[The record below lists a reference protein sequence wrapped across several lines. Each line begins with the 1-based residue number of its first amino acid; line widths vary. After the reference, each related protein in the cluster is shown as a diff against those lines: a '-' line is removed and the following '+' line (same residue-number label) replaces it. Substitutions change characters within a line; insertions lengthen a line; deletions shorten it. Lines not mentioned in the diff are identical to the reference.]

1 MVNER
6 KDMEGEQLVAKDKK
20 IREHERSLLTEE
32 NDRSKEIE
40 RRIEEEILQ
49 GQQELWNSLE

>member
-1 MVNER
+1 
-6 KDMEGEQLVAKDKK
+6 MEGEQLVAKDKK